1 MDSTVLIF
9 LSGLFGVLC
18 IGREVANIVRAKR
31 IRISNLFLIMYG
43 LTYGIIL
50 ALILILNETGAYQT
64 DGAFLRFDYSDEGIR
79 ASALWLMAAVVGYF
93 SFHFGSMLRIGKS
106 NERDAIY
113 SRQQKPDRLLL
124 ERLQFT
130 SIICLAIGIVCFVIW
145 TEGWGGYS
153 NLFINAAAIRNS
165 SYGIRNKVA
174 FFAKPA
180 QIVATVSIIS
190 IYLYKNMWNRK
201 FNALMFM
208 ISFVFSILYYLAKD
222 GRMTMAMYLLIVLF
236 MANNMFEKQNDLGK
250 GFLRLA
256 GLFAIFVLIVL
267 NMDTFTSM
275 LRGKELSSMPTDE
288 TALSSVMSELS
299 FVYVAGQTSVK
310 HCLAEGS
317 PMLIGHD
324 IVSALFAWV
333 PSALT
338 PKGFVNI
345 WDYNTA
351 LISGGQSVAQ
361 YPSDLISTSL
371 YDLGNMGP
379 LLLPTFWGIVINK
392 LERIHEEKNSPIAF
406 VVYYSLSMALL
417 RLVDYSMFSMTLAS
431 AFHLF
436 VAVVVYWGVGHVKIR
451 L

>member
-18 IGREVANIVRAKR
+18 IGREIANIVRVKR

-50 ALILILNETGAYQT
+50 ALLLILNETGVYRA
-64 DGAFLRFDYSDEGIR
+64 DGTFMKFDYSVEGIKS
-79 ASALWLMAAVVGYF
+79 SALWFMAAVVGYI
-93 SFHFGSMLRIGKS
+93 SFQFGSMLRIGT
-106 NERDAIY
+106 NTPREIVYTRPQ
-113 SRQQKPDRLLL
+113 RPDDLLL
-124 ERLQFT
+124 ERLQLT
-130 SIICLAIGIVCFVIW
+130 SIICLAIGIVCFIIW

-190 IYLYKNMWNRK
+190 LYLYKQKKNLR
-201 FNALMFM
+201 FNSIMFV
-208 ISFVFSILYYLAKD
+208 ISFAISVLYYLAKD
-222 GRMTMAMYLLIVLF
+222 GRMGMAMYLLIVLF
-236 MANNMFEKQNDLGK
+236 MANDMFEKQNDIGRK
-250 GFLRLA
+250 FSRLA
-256 GLFAIFVLIVL
+256 CLFVIFVLIVL
-267 NMDTFTSM
+267 NMDYFTSF
-275 LRGKELSSMPTDE
+275 LRGKDQVVGSNES
-288 TALSSVMSELS
+288 ALVSVMSELS
-299 FVYVAGQTSVK
+299 FVYVAGQTAIE
-310 HCLAEGS
+310 HCVVEGS
-317 PMLIGHD
+317 PLLIGHD
-324 IVSALFAWV
+324 IGSALFAWV

-345 WDYNTA
+345 WNYNTE
-351 LISGGQSVAQ
+351 LISGGQAIAQ

-379 LLLPTFWGIVINK
+379 ILLPAFWGALINK
-392 LERIHEEKNSPIAF
+392 LERINEGKTSPIII
-406 VVYYSLSMALL
+406 VLYYSLSMALL
-417 RLVDYSMFSMTLAS
+417 RVVDYSMFSGTVAS

-436 VAVVVYWGVGHVKIR
+436 VAAVVYWGVGHVKVR
-451 L
+451 V